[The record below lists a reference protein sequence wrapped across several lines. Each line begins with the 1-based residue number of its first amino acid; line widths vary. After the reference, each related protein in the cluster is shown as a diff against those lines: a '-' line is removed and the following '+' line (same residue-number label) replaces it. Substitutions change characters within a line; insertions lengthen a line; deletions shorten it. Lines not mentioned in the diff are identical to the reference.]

1 MNLINH
7 PQPIKSTEWVFLNPF
22 EGWILLCTQ
31 MQDQIRLYRGCTHT
45 SEFYR
50 ALESYK
56 YGFCSILNKQLM
68 LASQAKIY
76 WSRKNPA
83 TNLTVFFKLKIIQC
97 LIQFTN
103 IAPVDNEQQT
113 IASKTRR
120 VLRSSPD
127 YKRNLFPFCCAASE
141 IGNFFNFLFYPKAS
155 GQVLYISLQFHAF
168 VSGFRKNRPLQLT
181 YL

>member
-1 MNLINH
+1 MHTNAGSDKVV
-7 PQPIKSTEWVFLNPF
+7 Q
-22 EGWILLCTQ
+22 
-31 MQDQIRLYRGCTHT
+31 RLYPHLRILQ
-45 SEFYR
+45 SF
-50 ALESYK
+50 SYK

-141 IGNFFNFLFYPKAS
+141 IGNFFNFLFYPKAA